1 MSAIET
7 RLTALEQEV
16 QSLRDQAAIQQL
28 ILGYGP
34 LVDTATTPD
43 RARKVAELWT
53 EDGTYDVGG
62 MRFFAGREELS
73 ELCGEQHFQQAAQG
87 ICHVMGAPVVTV
99 TGDEAVAFN
108 YSCVFCHDG
117 AGNFFAWR
125 VSANRWDIVRREGRW
140 EVARRVNRPMN
151 GNPEALSLLRQIDNM
166 GG

>member
-1 MSAIET
+1 MPTVED
-7 RLTALEQEV
+7 RLGALEQEV

-53 EDGTYDVGG
+53 HNGTYDVGG

-99 TGDEAVAFN
+99 TGDEAVALN
-108 YSCVFCHDG
+108 YSSVFCHDG
-117 AGNFFAWR
+117 EGDFFAWR
-125 VSANRWDIVRREGRW
+125 ISANRWDIVRSEGRW

-166 GG
+166 AG